1 MAVAPRPK
9 QLSWRLALKLAR
21 REMQGGPD
29 GRAFAGNKKLVR
41 GELAKKITTDLD
53 SGKGLQV

>member
-1 MAVAPRPK
+1 MSAQQAASSTHK

-29 GRAFAGNKKLVR
+29 GRAFAGFRIFCCV
-41 GELAKKITTDLD
+41 
-53 SGKGLQV
+53 